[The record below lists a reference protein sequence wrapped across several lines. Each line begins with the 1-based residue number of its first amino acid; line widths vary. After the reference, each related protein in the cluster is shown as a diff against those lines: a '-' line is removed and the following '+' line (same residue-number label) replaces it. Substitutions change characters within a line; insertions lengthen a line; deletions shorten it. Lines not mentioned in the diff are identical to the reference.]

1 MFSLLILPLALL
13 PSLIWLLFY
22 LRKDIHPE
30 PNRLII
36 RVFLW
41 GLLVTM
47 AMVLILG
54 GDIIAQ
60 EVIRAKGNTGWAVA
74 IHGCYQLIYRLY
86 YNFLSFCAGTF
97 LFKFVASSL
106 FIIFFN
112 AFWEE
117 TLKYL
122 VVRFTILKNKEFDEP
137 VDAMEYMIIV
147 ALAFAAVEN
156 LLIGFRQGNL
166 IELGNVLF
174 PRFLGATFIHALS
187 SAVVGFFVARAIFHR
202 KNRKR
207 YPLSIGFI
215 LIGLL
220 IASGLHGFFNFLIIR
235 SDDLRKPIY
244 LYLIAVF
251 LLFLSLIVA
260 KGFRRLNIQSLKQ
273 KKK

>member
-1 MFSLLILPLALL
+1 MFSLLILPLAFL

-22 LRKDIHPE
+22 LRKDVHPE

-41 GLLVTM
+41 GLLVTVF
-47 AMVLILG
+47 AALAIVGFQKFNVFLVSKDISLKIILPPFWTLPLV
-54 GDIIAQ
+54 II
-60 EVIRAKGNTGWAVA
+60 
-74 IHGCYQLIYRLY
+74 L
-86 YNFLSFCAGTF
+86 
-97 LFKFVASSL
+97 
-106 FIIFFN
+106 FN

-117 TLKYL
+117 ALKYL
-122 VVRFTILKNKEFDEP
+122 VVRFTVLKNKEFDEP

-147 ALAFAAVEN
+147 ALAFAAIEN

-187 SAVVGFFVARAIFHR
+187 SAVVGFFLARAIFHR
-202 KNRKR
+202 KNRQR
-207 YPLSIGFI
+207 YPLRISFI

-220 IASGLHGFFNFLIIR
+220 IASGLHGFFNFLIIKSENLGR
-235 SDDLRKPIY
+235 AVY

-251 LLFLSLIVA
+251 LIFLSLIVT
-260 KGFRRLNIQSLKQ
+260 KGFRRLNIQSLKL

>member
-1 MFSLLILPLALL
+1 MFSLLILPLAFL

-30 PNRLII
+30 PNRLIV

-60 EVIRAKGNTGWAVA
+60 EIIKGGGNVGWAIT
-74 IHGCYQLIYRLY
+74 IHKCYQVIYRLY
-86 YNFLSFCAGTF
+86 YAFLSLCAGTF
-97 LFKFVASSL
+97 LFKFIASFL

-156 LLIGFRQGNL
+156 LLIGLKQGNL
-166 IELGNVLF
+166 VELGNVLF

-187 SAVVGFFVARAIFHR
+187 SAIVGFFVARAVFHR
-202 KNRKR
+202 KNRRR
-207 YPLSIGFI
+207 YSLSVGFV

-220 IASGLHGFFNFLIIR
+220 IASGLHGFFNFLIIK
-235 SDDLRKPIY
+235 SDDLKKPLY

-251 LLFLSLIVA
+251 LLFLSLIVMR
-260 KGFRRLNIQSLKQ
+260 GFRRLNIQSLRR